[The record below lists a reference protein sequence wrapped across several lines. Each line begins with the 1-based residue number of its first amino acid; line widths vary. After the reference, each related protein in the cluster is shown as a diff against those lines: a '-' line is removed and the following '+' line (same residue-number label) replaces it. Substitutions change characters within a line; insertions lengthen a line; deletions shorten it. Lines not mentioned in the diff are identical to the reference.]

1 MKATP
6 DNFKSL
12 TGQEFD
18 CVKLCDGRKDSIDDL
33 SLHVKSDSWMKQLG
47 TIYRR
52 IASFVDEYS
61 EFR

>member
-6 DNFKSL
+6 ENFKSL

-18 CVKLCDGRKDSIDDL
+18 CVKLGDGRKDSIDDL